1 MDTPANSIAPA
12 LLDRLQA
19 AKYLCI
25 SVNHLGN
32 LTGAGEMTS
41 LTIGRRRLYR
51 RVDLDAWVAERV
63 VGGDRRP
70 AAS

>member
-1 MDTPANSIAPA
+1 MDTPGNITPA

-19 AKYLCI
+19 ARFLCI

-32 LTGAGEMTS
+32 LTSAGEIPS

-51 RVDLDAWVAERV
+51 RLDLDAWVAERV
-63 VGGDRRP
+63 VPGDWRP
-70 AAS
+70 VAS